1 MIEAPREPA
10 GRPPL
15 YPVLALAALLAA
27 ALAVSLTPLSR
38 LVSPATRQGYAKG
51 DCLSCHA
58 GPSDLK
64 GGGDPGMVEQWR
76 RSVHFARGVTCQAC
90 HGTDHEAMIRA
101 RGEVSAGACKSCHAK
116 EVEEFNRQGHAIA
129 AAMAESNAKFMAQT
143 PEMQR

>member
-38 LVSPATRQGYAKG
+38 SVSPATRQGYAKG
-51 DCLSCHA
+51 DSLSCHA

-90 HGTDHEAMIRA
+90 HGTNHEEMIKA
-101 RGEVSAGACKSCHAK
+101 KGEVSAGTCGRCHAK
-116 EVEEFNRQGHAIA
+116 AAEEFTRQRHALA
-129 AAMAESNAKFMAQT
+129 AAMEDTN
-143 PEMQR
+143 P